1 MFHKP
6 SIHWFIH
13 LFILNT
19 LFLGSFPVTQCIKDQ
34 AFSWQRWDGGCG
46 CETGSI
52 PGGGTSTCHGG
63 IPHPPQVKTTTT
75 KIILQPSTY
84 KNIELKF
91 GKENDCSRT
100 MSESR
105 RHHIHQLLRSM
116 QPFPRVP
123 FSDIPWRLVA
133 WWALS
138 QKSPDAPRM
147 GRVPKGTLSLF
158 QPPSVLSQI
167 PSLHRGLR
175 GPNLPTFSPG
185 SSSSVSCLT
194 LSLCIYF

>member
-1 MFHKP
+1 MGVSLWRSALRIRRSH
-6 SIHWFIH
+6 
-13 LFILNT
+13 
-19 LFLGSFPVTQCIKDQ
+19 GS
-34 AFSWQRWDGGCG
+34 
-46 CETGSI
+46 
-52 PGGGTSTCHGG
+52 GGTGVAAVKQVQSLAGEL
-63 IPHPPQVKTTTT
+63 PHATGASPTPPQVKTTTT